1 MWTLSGMFDAS
12 IMVGVWCM
20 YKMWYGNRN
29 QDKWLPII
37 LNGSK
42 VILSETFLIRHK
54 RVLGDA
60 GVFFYSTSKLCR
72 N

>member
-1 MWTLSGMFDAS
+1 
-12 IMVGVWCM
+12 M